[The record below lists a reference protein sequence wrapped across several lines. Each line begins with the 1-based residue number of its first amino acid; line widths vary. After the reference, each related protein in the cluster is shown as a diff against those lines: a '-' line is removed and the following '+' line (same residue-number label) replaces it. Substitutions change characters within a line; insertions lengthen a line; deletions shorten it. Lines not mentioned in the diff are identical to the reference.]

1 MRHSV
6 NIKQKFPSLK
16 RKSSVPVL
24 IPNEKVNIPVTLKY
38 QEMIKFTRGKISHQ
52 EQEKQ
57 AELKAERE
65 RK

>member
-1 MRHSV
+1 M
-6 NIKQKFPSLK
+6 
-16 RKSSVPVL
+16 L